1 MENFKPEEIVD
12 SILAG
17 QMPEGYEVDW
27 TLGTKNLDVLG
38 EKIAAFATSGGGWL
52 IIGLNDERPPKVI
65 GVNDEQTV
73 ITQVGSVLRNC
84 DPIPTTSSPKFIE
97 RQGKKIAIYKITGL
111 GGNICS
117 YRDVSYHRVQDS
129 AKKMT
134 QNNFRDIFTRR
145 NMLTWEQR
153 PSPATKTDIDRSE
166 LLFYMK
172 KAAERN
178 SLNPQTEE
186 NFLKSNK
193 AIMEQ
198 GDQLTNL
205 GTIVLVDNPSYFLP
219 QCKIQL
225 VRFRGD
231 KPIDRIAAILLSTTA
246 RKLIDSCINFLKL
259 NLPVRTYYQ
268 GSDRF
273 EEPIIPEIVLR
284 EIVVNM
290 IVHRDYS
297 DPQESLIRI
306 FDDRVEFQNPGA
318 PTPAELEKILNQ
330 GIPTH
335 RNQWIYNFLRPV
347 HKAEAAGQGI
357 PIIKREMMRRGLEQP
372 EITIL
377 SNIFHLNLK
386 FAERKPETLG
396 DIILLYGRERGILST
411 SDVMKVHKISRP
423 TAIRI
428 LNELVSKGLAKHYGE
443 RRGSTYHFN

>member
-1 MENFKPEEIVD
+1 MEMMKPKELLD
-12 SILAG
+12 NILEG
-17 QMPEGYEVDW
+17 HVPEGYEVDW
-27 TLGTKNLDVLG
+27 VSGIKNLSSLG

-52 IIGLNDERPPKVI
+52 IIGIDDERPPKII
-65 GVNDEQTV
+65 GIDDEQII
-73 ITQVGSVLRNC
+73 ITKMGEILRNC
-84 DPIPTTSSPKFIE
+84 DPIPTTSNPKFIKRE
-97 RQGKKIAIYKITGL
+97 NKKIAIYKITGL

-117 YRDVSYHRVQDS
+117 YKDVPYHRVQDS

-134 QNNFRDIFTRR
+134 QNNFREIFTRR
-145 NMLTWEQR
+145 NVLTWEQR
-153 PSPATKTDIDRSE
+153 PSPATKEEIDKNE
-166 LLFYMK
+166 LSFYIR

-178 SLNPQTEE
+178 TLDTQTEE
-186 NFLKSNK
+186 NFLKCNK
-193 AIMEQ
+193 AITENSS
-198 GDQLTNL
+198 QLTNL
-205 GTIVLVDNPSYFLP
+205 GTIVLVDNPSLFLP

-225 VRFRGD
+225 VRFRGNA
-231 KPIDRIAAILLSTTA
+231 PIDRIAAILISTTA
-246 RKLIDSCINFLKL
+246 RKLINDCINFLKL
-259 NLPVRTYYQ
+259 NLPVGTLYV

-318 PTPAELEKILNQ
+318 PTTSELQKILNQ

-357 PIIKREMMRRGLEQP
+357 PIMKREMMRRGLEEP

-377 SNIFHLNLK
+377 SNVFHLALR
-386 FAERKPETLG
+386 FADRKPETLG
-396 DIILLYGRERGILST
+396 DVVLLYGRERGVIST
-411 SDVMKVHKISRP
+411 SDVMRIHKVSRP
-423 TAIRI
+423 TAINI
-428 LNELVSKGLAKHYGE
+428 LNELVKKGLAKHYGE
-443 RRGSTYHFN
+443 RRGSKYHFK

>member
-1 MENFKPEEIVD
+1 MKCFRVEHSRICLY
-12 SILAG
+12 IIWL
-17 QMPEGYEVDW
+17 
-27 TLGTKNLDVLG
+27 
-38 EKIAAFATSGGGWL
+38 AFATSGGGWL
-52 IIGLNDERPPKVI
+52 IIGLNDERPPKVVGI
-65 GVNDEQTV
+65 DDEQVV
-73 ITQVGSVLRNC
+73 ITEMGKALRNS
-84 DPIPTTSSPKFIE
+84 DPIPTLSTPSFVL
-97 RQGKKIAIYKITGL
+97 RQDRKVAIYKVTGL
-111 GGNICS
+111 DGNICS
-117 YRDVSYHRVQDS
+117 YKDVPYHRVQDS

-134 QNNFRDIFTRR
+134 QNNFRELFTRR

-153 PSPATKTDIDRSE
+153 PSPAEKRDIDKSE
-166 LLFYMK
+166 LSFYMK
-172 KAAERN
+172 KVVER
-178 SLNPQTEE
+178 SPLNNQTEE
-186 NFLKSNK
+186 NFLKSTR
-193 AIMEQ
+193 ALSDDEEH
-198 GDQLTNL
+198 LTNL
-205 GTIVLVDNPSYFLP
+205 GTIVLVDNPSTFLP

-259 NLPVRTYYQ
+259 NLPVTTRYQ
-268 GSDRF
+268 GSDRI

-318 PTPAELEKILNQ
+318 PTPEELEKILNQ

-357 PIIKREMMRRGLEQP
+357 PIIKREMMRRGLVEPQ
-372 EITIL
+372 ITTL
-377 SNIFHLNLK
+377 SNVFHLNLK
-386 FAERKPETLG
+386 FAQRKPETLA
-396 DIILLYGRERGILST
+396 DVILLYGREREILST
-411 SDVMKVHKISRP
+411 SDVMRVHKISRP

-428 LNELVSKGLAKHYGE
+428 LNDLVKRGLAKHYGE
-443 RRGSTYHFN
+443 GRGSSYHFKWI